1 MSNESNERYVPSKE
15 SYERNFANFLDSQ
28 INPEIQVAKK
38 MGYTKDQAI
47 ELVKVW
53 ELLKVFD
60 GIEAEISMLQFD
72 SSNGGDWP

>member
-15 SYERNFANFLDSQ
+15 SYERDFANFLDSQ
-28 INPEIQVAKK
+28 INREIQVAKK

-53 ELLKVFD
+53 ELLKAFD
-60 GIEAEISMLQFD
+60 CIESEISMLQFD
-72 SSNGGDWP
+72 SSNGGDWR

>member
-1 MSNESNERYVPSKE
+1 
-15 SYERNFANFLDSQ
+15 
-28 INPEIQVAKK
+28 

-72 SSNGGDWP
+72 SSNGGDWR